1 MAEEQIVTIQALQA
15 QMEEL
20 RQKGI
25 ADQLRHEED
34 RRKQEEERRQA
45 DEVAHL
51 KKQNRKLLQQLR
63 ESVREEQS
71 HTSRPPTHQTH

>member
-1 MAEEQIVTIQALQA
+1 MVSTRNNTNNDSMAEEQIVMIQALQA

-34 RRKQEEERRQA
+34 RR
-45 DEVAHL
+45 
-51 KKQNRKLLQQLR
+51 
-63 ESVREEQS
+63 
-71 HTSRPPTHQTH
+71 